1 MPVRAE
7 FKLNLR
13 DYRTAAYYGMA
24 QRNRTGLRLMLVV
37 LGAFIIYVITTMIL
51 NVQLIPVAFFVVG
64 GYAVWLIIL
73 CAGTETRIRR
83 YIKDPE
89 TLLGKDTVITIDR
102 AHVEVEIPEKEIR
115 SKVAVKDLAFVFELT
130 DLYMLYINNQETYI
144 MPKRAVTEKEIL
156 LLRDLFQKTLSG
168 RFFSRFLKRKKNR

>member
-64 GYAVWLIIL
+64 GYAVWVIIL

-102 AHVEVEIPEKEIR
+102 THVEVEIPEKDIHC
-115 SKVAVKDLAFVFELT
+115 KVPVKDLAFVFELT
-130 DLYMLYINNQETYI
+130 DLYMLYINGQETYLL
-144 MPKRAVTEKEIL
+144 PKRAVTEAEIL
-156 LLRDLFQKTLSG
+156 QLRQFFQKMLSAK
-168 RFFSRFLKRKKNR
+168 FFSRFLKSKKKR

>member
-7 FKLNLR
+7 FKLYLS
-13 DYRTAAYYGMA
+13 DYRKAAYYGMV

-37 LGAFIIYVITTMIL
+37 IGAFIIYVITTLIL
-51 NVQLIPVAFFVVG
+51 KVQMMPVTFFVVG
-64 GYAVWLIIL
+64 GYAVWVLVL
-73 CAGTETRIRR
+73 CAGTETKIRR

-89 TLLGKDTVITIDR
+89 TLLGKETVITIDR
-102 AHVEVEIPEKEIR
+102 TQVEVEIPEKDIH

-144 MPKRAVTEKEIL
+144 LPKRAVAEKEIL
-156 LLRDLFQKTLSG
+156 LLRELFQKTLSAK
-168 RFFSRFLKRKKNR
+168 FFSRFIKRKKKG